1 MEPIMANKTKAK
13 KTPKQPIFSDTLR
26 ALISSASVIGFV
38 VADSFGEALT
48 LVESI
53 ITETKGKVALRD
65 KALNAAQ
72 ANYVPGY
79 VARSLL
85 RLPDYRSR
93 WDNLTQD
100 QQIDMGKDIC
110 AKSHPTTKKA
120 KPEERRTDNEHKAC
134 RAADESW
141 RALKRKAGI
150 EGDKAKDP
158 KKNSRAPRAGSNPPP
173 PPPPVDLVKASPK
186 IDKAY
191 AERAGVKTVK
201 EAVNDYYATAAA
213 ALLAF
218 TNKNA
223 RNVIPQLSSATADFH
238 AAVKAALGD
247 VPSE

>member
-85 RLPDYRSR
+85 RLPDYRTQRQRRPSR
-93 WDNLTQD
+93 
-100 QQIDMGKDIC
+100 
-110 AKSHPTTKKA
+110 KSGGPTMSTR
-120 KPEERRTDNEHKAC
+120 P
-134 RAADESW
+134 AARLMSH
-141 RALKRKAGI
+141 G
-150 EGDKAKDP
+150 
-158 KKNSRAPRAGSNPPP
+158 
-173 PPPPVDLVKASPK
+173 
-186 IDKAY
+186 
-191 AERAGVKTVK
+191 
-201 EAVNDYYATAAA
+201 
-213 ALLAF
+213 
-218 TNKNA
+218 A
-223 RNVIPQLSSATADFH
+223 R
-238 AAVKAALGD
+238 
-247 VPSE
+247 